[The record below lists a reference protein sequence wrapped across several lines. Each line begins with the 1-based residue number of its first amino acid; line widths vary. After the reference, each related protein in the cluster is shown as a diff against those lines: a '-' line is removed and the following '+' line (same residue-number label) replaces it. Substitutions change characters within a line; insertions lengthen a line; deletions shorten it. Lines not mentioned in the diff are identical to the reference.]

1 MTTFAPMEHQ
11 SRAIPEMVRGNYFL
25 SWDPGTGKTFPACVA
40 AAWVDGQTLAIVPA
54 HLRDQWKANFKEHTP
69 WRSCVILD
77 KVNEKIP
84 DSVLY
89 GVDIIIVSY
98 EYVST
103 LPRWKQL
110 RRKKWAVI
118 VLDEAHYLM
127 NLEAARTRAV
137 IGSKP
142 LTDPTG
148 LVFAAKNVWP
158 LTGTPFTFPNQIY
171 PILAALFPD
180 ALRRPKKNGP
190 GLMTM
195 REWENEF
202 CQFAPDPK
210 GFGDKLVGAK
220 NIPDLRHRLE
230 PFLDKVR
237 ISDITDVDLMVD
249 EIPIRGTLSKFLKGL
264 DPEILEQYE
273 ALTEILTDDAIPD
286 TEKLAAL
293 DESGLV
299 MAQLRHH
306 IAVAKIEPTAE
317 IIKNELASGQK
328 KIILFGWHKEPLK
341 ALAKK
346 LKAPLISGDST
357 KRTKAEA
364 LEAFL
369 YDKDP
374 VLVGQISAIGT
385 GTDGLQDVCHRS
397 LFMEAS
403 WAHRENKQCLH
414 RTYRKG
420 QKLPCHTSFITLL
433 GSVDEYVQKILRRNA
448 EIVKKSLD

>member
-1 MTTFAPMEHQ
+1 MEHQ
-11 SRAIPEMVRGNYFL
+11 SRAIPQMVRGNYYL
-25 SWDPGTGKTFPACVA
+25 SWDPGTGKTYPSVVA
-40 AAWVDGQTLAIVPA
+40 AAWIDGQTLAIVPA
-54 HLRDQWKANFKEHTP
+54 HLREQWLANFKEHTP
-69 WRSCVILD
+69 WRTVIIL
-77 KVNEKIP
+77 ESTTQKIP
-84 DSVLY
+84 DLVLDTY
-89 GVDIIIVSY
+89 DVIIVSY
-98 EYVST
+98 EFVST
-103 LPRWKQL
+103 LARWKQL
-110 RRKKWAVI
+110 RRKSWAVI
-118 VLDEAHYLM
+118 ILDEAHYLM

-142 LTDPTG
+142 LTDQTG
-148 LVFAAKNVWP
+148 LVFAAKNVWT

-180 ALRRPKKNGP
+180 ALKRPKRNGP
-190 GLMTM
+190 GLMTL
-195 REWENEF
+195 REWENEYCEF
-202 CQFAPDPK
+202 VRDPK
-210 GFGDKLVGAK
+210 GFGDKLVGAR
-220 NIPDLRHRLE
+220 NIPDLRNRLE

-237 ISDITDVDLMVD
+237 IGDITDVELMVD
-249 EIPIRGTLSKFLKGL
+249 EIPIRASLSKLLHGL
-264 DPEILEQYE
+264 DPEVLSQYE
-273 ALTEILTDDAIPD
+273 ALTEILTDEDIPD
-286 TEKLAAL
+286 QEKLAAL
-293 DESGLV
+293 NEGGLV

-328 KIILFGWHKEPLK
+328 KIIVFGWHKEPLK

-346 LKAPLISGDST
+346 LKAPLINGDST

-369 YDKDP
+369 YDKAP
-374 VLVGQISAIGT
+374 VLIGQISAIGT

-420 QKLPCHTSFITLL
+420 QTLPCHTSFVTLL
-433 GSVDEYVQKILRRNA
+433 NSVDEYVQRILRRNA
-448 EIVKKSLD
+448 EIVKKALD